1 MQARAADGRAPR
13 LDRPQLGDHTTQYL
27 GALWPR
33 SHKASNY
40 KAGIGFIE
48 TYQNWIEKQNL
59 PVTYLM
65 QTKAE
70 SLIVKEGAVTGVV
83 AKSSDGRTHTVM
95 AKNGVVLATGAFS
108 ANVEMRM
115 KYDTI

>member
-1 MQARAADGRAPR
+1 
-13 LDRPQLGDHTTQYL
+13 
-27 GALWPR
+27 
-33 SHKASNY
+33 
-40 KAGIGFIE
+40 
-48 TYQNWIEKQNL
+48 
-59 PVTYLM
+59 M